1 LSVPSPPSRVFAP
14 AEEAPLAAV
23 PAVPEPQAAEAPELP
38 PQRPA
43 RRVAAPTPEPE
54 KVEAA
59 PAAPVPVAEP
69 PRELRAASTPA
80 DAEAERKV
88 RTLLLLASR
97 DLGQVDYR
105 RLSPAGREQY
115 DQAKSFSQQ
124 ADEALAQRN
133 YVFAQTLAD
142 RAAKIANELLGR

>member
-1 LSVPSPPSRVFAP
+1 MQDTHDRRMIHPVRHVCLAQEPLSRVR
-14 AEEAPLAAV
+14 L
-23 PAVPEPQAAEAPELP
+23 
-38 PQRPA
+38 
-43 RRVAAPTPEPE
+43 APTPEPE